1 MYALVKAAGLKTK
14 KILSSKRNCRNG
26 LSLQKMNKD
35 MMKRLTADCVFLS
48 AIWTIPLVG
57 NMVTIEAGFI

>member
-14 KILSSKRNCRNG
+14 KILSSKGCRNG

-48 AIWTIPLVG
+48 AMWTIPLVG

>member
-14 KILSSKRNCRNG
+14 KILSSKGCRNG

-35 MMKRLTADCVFLS
+35 MMKRH
-48 AIWTIPLVG
+48 G
-57 NMVTIEAGFI
+57 

>member
-1 MYALVKAAGLKTK
+1 MYALVKAAGLKK
-14 KILSSKRNCRNG
+14 QKIFQKNCRNG

>member
-1 MYALVKAAGLKTK
+1 MYALVKAAGLKK
-14 KILSSKRNCRNG
+14 QRKYCLQRNCRNG

-48 AIWTIPLVG
+48 MWTIPLVG